1 MNYKKMNYKEIN
13 FHKKIQE
20 LLKEQKYVKVEKY
33 LRNYF
38 NKTNNDNKN
47 EYLLLSFVQSLRE
60 NEKFEEAIDVAI
72 PMLYSKNRNY
82 FLYELILIYISLNE
96 IEEAY
101 KYFCL
106 LKNEDEKIQE
116 KFGNDFDVIK
126 NFLAT
131 KLYTLDP
138 IKYEKYHYF
147 KMNPINLDVTIDHI
161 INEHSFENHPIESSY
176 FNSNIN
182 IYELVNKINQKLLND
197 DLKQSIKDVSKYYYF
212 KLNQNIGISENK
224 KNCNTILVIATW
236 DNDILT
242 MYPVHN
248 IENSKLNLFHEQEE
262 ENSLTKVKRKSQIE
276 KFNQKYNL

>member
-38 NKTNNDNKN
+38 NKTNNDTKN
-47 EYLLLSFVQSLRE
+47 EYVLLSFVQSLRE

-147 KMNPINLDVTIDHI
+147 KMNQINLDVTIDHI
-161 INEHSFENHPIESSY
+161 INEHSFGNHPIESSY
-176 FNSNIN
+176 FNDDIN

-197 DLKQSIKDVSKYYYF
+197 NLKQSIKDISKYYYF

-262 ENSLTKVKRKSQIE
+262 VSLVKVKRKSQIE
-276 KFNQKYNL
+276 KFNQKYKL